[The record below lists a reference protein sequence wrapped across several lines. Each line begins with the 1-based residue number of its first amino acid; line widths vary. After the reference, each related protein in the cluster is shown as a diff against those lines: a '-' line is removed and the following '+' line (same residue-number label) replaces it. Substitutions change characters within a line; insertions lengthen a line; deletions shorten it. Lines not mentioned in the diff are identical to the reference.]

1 LEDPKGRKEKMA
13 QRKQLTWTEL
23 RVGLF
28 VLVGLSVLAAGIFY
42 VTGAGTLGPK
52 YRLVT
57 YLPEVSGLANGAP
70 VRLDG
75 FEIGNVES
83 IKLAPRV
90 PGKPREKNKNIEVV
104 MRVGKRYESDIL
116 TDSAASLVTEG
127 LLGNR
132 YVNISLGV
140 TGVPLKDGQE
150 VPGSEEKAM
159 KEVVERS
166 ADVLANL
173 QVLSEN
179 IQDLITGV
187 KQGKGSL
194 GKLLTD
200 DQAYNHL
207 NSILAKGDVMLTNV
221 QAGQGTLG
229 KLVASDEM
237 YNKVDKGLD
246 SVNLILTD
254 VRSQKGTIGK
264 LIYDP
269 SLYDEAKQAMTNGNA
284 MIGDVRAGKGTLG
297 KLATDDALYNKL
309 KETSDNIASASAK
322 LNDNTTTVGKLFSDP
337 KLYDGLTGLT
347 GDLRLLVGEFRQNP
361 KKFLRIKIA
370 AF

>member
-1 LEDPKGRKEKMA
+1 MA

-42 VTGAGTLGPK
+42 VTGAGTIGPK
-52 YRLVT
+52 YRLIT

-75 FEIGNVES
+75 VEVGNVES
-83 IKLAPRV
+83 IRLAPRV
-90 PGKPREKNKNIEVV
+90 PGKARDKNKNIEVV
-104 MRVGKRYESDIL
+104 MRVSKQYEKDIL

-132 YVNISLGV
+132 YVNISLGI

-150 VPGSEEKAM
+150 VPGTEEKAM

-166 ADVLANL
+166 ADLLGNL
-173 QVLSEN
+173 QALSEN
-179 IQDLITGV
+179 VQDLITGV

-194 GKLLTD
+194 GKILTD

-207 NSILAKGDVMLTNV
+207 NGILAKGDAMLANV
-221 QAGQGTLG
+221 QAGQGTIG
-229 KLVASDEM
+229 KLVVSDEM

-246 SVNLILTD
+246 NVNVILTD
-254 VRSQKGTIGK
+254 VRAQKGTIGK
-264 LIYDP
+264 LLYDP
-269 SLYDEAKQAMTNGNA
+269 SLYDQAKQAMTNGNA
-284 MIGDVRAGKGTLG
+284 MIGDIRAGKGTLG
-297 KLATDDALYNKL
+297 KLATDDTLYTKL
-309 KETSDNIASASAK
+309 RETTENVANASAK
-322 LNDNTTTVGKLFSDP
+322 LNDNTTTVGKLFTDP
-337 KLYDGLTGLT
+337 KLYDSMTGLT
-347 GDLRLLVGEFRQNP
+347 GDLRLLIGDFRQNP
-361 KKFLRIKIA
+361 KKFLRIKLSL
-370 AF
+370 F

>member
-1 LEDPKGRKEKMA
+1 MA

-42 VTGAGTLGPK
+42 VTGAGTIGPK
-52 YRLVT
+52 YRLIT

-75 FEIGNVES
+75 VEVGNVES
-83 IKLAPRV
+83 IRLAPRV
-90 PGKPREKNKNIEVV
+90 PGKARDKNKNIEVV
-104 MRVGKRYESDIL
+104 MRVSKQYEKDIL

-132 YVNISLGV
+132 YVNISLGI

-150 VPGSEEKAM
+150 VPGTEEKAM

-166 ADVLANL
+166 ADLLGNL
-173 QVLSEN
+173 QALSEN
-179 IQDLITGV
+179 VQDLITGV

-194 GKLLTD
+194 GKILTD

-207 NSILAKGDVMLTNV
+207 NGILAKGDALLANV
-221 QAGQGTLG
+221 QAGQGTIG
-229 KLVASDEM
+229 KLVVSDEM

-246 SVNLILTD
+246 NVNVILTD
-254 VRSQKGTIGK
+254 VRAQKGTIGK
-264 LIYDP
+264 LLYDP
-269 SLYDEAKQAMTNGNA
+269 SLYDQAKQAMTNGNA
-284 MIGDVRAGKGTLG
+284 MIGDIRAGKGTLG
-297 KLATDDALYNKL
+297 KLATDDTLYTKL
-309 KETSDNIASASAK
+309 RETTENVANASAK
-322 LNDNTTTVGKLFSDP
+322 LNDNTTTVGKLFTDP
-337 KLYDGLTGLT
+337 KLYDSMTGLT
-347 GDLRLLVGEFRQNP
+347 GDLRLLIGDFRQNP
-361 KKFLRIKIA
+361 KKFLRIKLSV
-370 AF
+370 F

>member
-1 LEDPKGRKEKMA
+1 MA

-90 PGKPREKNKNIEVV
+90 PGKPRPKNKNIEVV
-104 MRVGKRYESDIL
+104 MRVGKRYENDIL

-173 QVLSEN
+173 QALSEN
-179 IQDLITGV
+179 IQELINGV
-187 KQGKGSL
+187 KQGKGTL
-194 GKLLTD
+194 GKFLTD

-207 NSILAKGDVMLTNV
+207 NSILAKGDVMVSNV

-229 KLVASDEM
+229 KLVASEEM
-237 YNKVDKGLD
+237 YNKLDKGLD
-246 SVNLILTD
+246 NVNVILTD
-254 VRSQKGTIGK
+254 ARSQKGTIGK
-264 LIYDP
+264 LLYDP
-269 SLYDEAKQAMTNGNA
+269 SFYDEAKQAMTNANA
-284 MIGDVRAGKGTLG
+284 MISDVRAGKGTLG
-297 KLATDDALYNKL
+297 KFATDDTLYTKM
-309 KETSDNIASASAK
+309 KETSENLANATAK
-322 LNDNTTTVGKLFSDP
+322 LNDNTTTAGKLFSDP
-337 KLYDGLTGLT
+337 KLYDNLSSLT